1 MTKSLPDIANF
12 SDWVGRSRACR
23 EVLTPRLATEF
34 ETTLAP
40 YITDIDGTVPGIFWA
55 LAPDIVPVSDLGR
68 DGHPRTGL
76 FLPELPYP
84 RRMWAGGEVIF
95 HAPIRVGDEV
105 IKTSVIEDV
114 AFKSGSSG
122 PLGFVTVRH
131 TYAVKGVKV
140 IEERQDIVYRPD
152 TSPNASRSK
161 GTTAKAETANEVA
174 VSWKVTANPVMLARF
189 SAVTFNGHRIHYDA
203 PYATGVE
210 GYAGLVVHGPLQATL
225 MLNIAASTT
234 GRLPRR
240 FGYRGLEPL
249 ICGAPFTV
257 EAFKCGNG
265 RLSTRVVA
273 RHGAVTMTGA
283 VEP

>member
-1 MTKSLPDIANF
+1 MTKSPPEVADF
-12 SDWVGRSRACR
+12 SDWLGRSRACR
-23 EVLTPRLATEF
+23 EILTPRLAAEF
-34 ETTLAP
+34 EATLAP
-40 YITDIDGTVPGIFWA
+40 HVTDIDGTVPGIFWA
-55 LAPDIVPVSDLGR
+55 LAPDIVSMSDLGR

-105 IKTSVIEDV
+105 IKTSFIEDI
-114 AFKSGSSG
+114 AFKTGSSG
-122 PLGFVTVRH
+122 PLGFITVRH
-131 TYAVKGVKV
+131 TYAVKGANV
-140 IEERQDIVYRPD
+140 IEERQDIVYRSD
-152 TSPNASRSK
+152 TSPNSSQRPVA
-161 GTTAKAETANEVA
+161 GKARMAGEIALHWEI
-174 VSWKVTANPVMLARF
+174 SANPVMLARF

-234 GRLPRR
+234 GRLPQKFR
-240 FGYRGLEPL
+240 YRGLEPL

-257 EAFKCGNG
+257 EALKGG
-265 RLSTRVVA
+265 SGSLTTRVVA
-273 RHGAVTMTGA
+273 RAGFVTMTGT